1 MCSFIEL
8 YNEEIRDLLNPTNT
22 KQKLEL
28 RESPEHGIFIK
39 DLKKLAVTS

>member
-8 YNEEIRDLLNPTNT
+8 YNEEIRDLLVQGT

-28 RESPEHGIFIK
+28 RESPDQGLFIK
-39 DLKKLAVTS
+39 DVKKMAITS